1 MDVGVANT
9 TRTYTGRR
17 PLIGRMWEKRKRR
30 PSICARPVSPCGA
43 HPPGKHRSPSC
54 TSARAALRILSRFRA
69 GMRLLSSPLVHRG
82 AESREVGQDR
92 LVPQRRARRCARP
105 REPRHK
111 RLLGLLL
118 LLFNTTRT
126 RLLLL
131 LFNTTR
137 MVFGP
142 PSTDNGPSMVSS
154 GMP

>member
-9 TRTYTGRR
+9 TRTYTGRW

-30 PSICARPVSPCGA
+30 PSNCARPVSPCGA

-92 LVPQRRARRCARP
+92 LVPQVLARATVRASARAATQ
-105 REPRHK
+105 K
-111 RLLGLLL
+111 AARLAAAAVQHNVHGL
-118 LLFNTTRT
+118 RT
-126 RLLLL
+126 PKH
-131 LFNTTR
+131 
-137 MVFGP
+137 G
-142 PSTDNGPSMVSS
+142 
-154 GMP
+154 

>member
-1 MDVGVANT
+1 MFSHVLYP
-9 TRTYTGRR
+9 R
-17 PLIGRMWEKRKRR
+17 
-30 PSICARPVSPCGA
+30 VSPCA

-92 LVPQRRARRCARP
+92 LVPLRRATVC
-105 REPRHK
+105 EPRHK

-131 LFNTTR
+131 LLNTTR
-137 MVFGP
+137 MVSGP